1 MPKTNGKNI
10 DLDNLKKYSNQ
21 PPAAVDVE
29 RMVLGAML
37 IEGEAVPKAIEI
49 LKPEYFYDKKHGHI
63 FNSIAALYEAS
74 EPVDTVTLYEELKK
88 DGKLEEVGGA
98 AYLSKLSEDIS
109 SAANIDYHAR
119 VVLEKWILR
128 KLISTSFEIATDAY
142 QGHEDVFDLLDQ
154 AEAKIFSITEES
166 TKESFKSMDKAVR
179 EALELIEAIHNK
191 NISTFSVPSGFYE
204 LDDMLGG
211 FQKSDLIIVAARPS
225 MGKCLGKGT
234 PVLMY
239 DGTIKP
245 VEDIEVNDLIMG
257 DDSKPRRVLSL
268 ARGREMMYWIKQKH
282 GMDYRVNESH
292 ILSLKRSRNEGPHK
306 KGEIVNISV
315 KDYLNKSDKWKSNYK
330 GYKTAVDF
338 AYKDVLI
345 DPYLLGVWLG
355 DGKSDSARIYT
366 QDNEVVEYLEDYAES
381 RNLSVSVMREINKCP
396 AYTITGGRS
405 QKARDN
411 SFQAKLR
418 KLNLLNNK
426 HIPKDYLANSKSIR
440 LQLLAGLIDS
450 DGHNNAGYGGT
461 IEITSKDKLLAKQIK
476 FLCDSLGYR
485 TSIKRKR
492 TSIAS
497 TGYEGHAWRIRFNG
511 NVDEIPIKVTRK
523 QGQKWTD
530 FRDWQVCGIEVIP
543 DKIDD
548 YYGFEIDGNH
558 LFLLGDC
565 TVTHNTAFALSVA
578 RNSAIEHKVPI
589 AIFSLEMSTI
599 QLATRL
605 ISAEA
610 RINAHSVRTGK
621 FKAEEGAKISRTVHK
636 LSKAPIYIDDT
647 PALNI
652 LELRAKARR
661 LKTEKQIGMIIV
673 DYLQLMSSSFRAE
686 SREREISIISR
697 SLKAL
702 AKELDIPV
710 VALSQLNRA
719 VEQTS
724 DKRPMLSHLRESG
737 SIEQDAD
744 VVLFLYRPE
753 VYEIEQYQ
761 DGESTEGIAEVI
773 IGKQR
778 NGPIGEVKLQFIK
791 EYARFENRELFRTQ
805 IPENTST
812 QEIPPDEDFPI

>member
-1 MPKTNGKNI
+1 MSKTNGKNI

-21 PPAAVDVE
+21 PPAAVEVE
-29 RMVLGAML
+29 KMVLGAML

-49 LKPEYFYDKKHGHI
+49 LKPEYFYDKRHGHI

-98 AYLSKLSEDIS
+98 AYLSKLSEDVS

-154 AEAKIFSITEES
+154 AEAKIFSISEES

-211 FQKSDLIIVAARPS
+211 FQKSDLIIIAARPS
-225 MGKCLGKGT
+225 MGK
-234 PVLMY
+234 
-239 DGTIKP
+239 
-245 VEDIEVNDLIMG
+245 
-257 DDSKPRRVLSL
+257 
-268 ARGREMMYWIKQKH
+268 
-282 GMDYRVNESH
+282 
-292 ILSLKRSRNEGPHK
+292 
-306 KGEIVNISV
+306 
-315 KDYLNKSDKWKSNYK
+315 
-330 GYKTAVDF
+330 
-338 AYKDVLI
+338 
-345 DPYLLGVWLG
+345 
-355 DGKSDSARIYT
+355 
-366 QDNEVVEYLEDYAES
+366 
-381 RNLSVSVMREINKCP
+381 
-396 AYTITGGRS
+396 
-405 QKARDN
+405 
-411 SFQAKLR
+411 
-418 KLNLLNNK
+418 
-426 HIPKDYLANSKSIR
+426 
-440 LQLLAGLIDS
+440 
-450 DGHNNAGYGGT
+450 
-461 IEITSKDKLLAKQIK
+461 
-476 FLCDSLGYR
+476 
-485 TSIKRKR
+485 
-492 TSIAS
+492 
-497 TGYEGHAWRIRFNG
+497 
-511 NVDEIPIKVTRK
+511 
-523 QGQKWTD
+523 
-530 FRDWQVCGIEVIP
+530 
-543 DKIDD
+543 
-548 YYGFEIDGNH
+548 
-558 LFLLGDC
+558 
-565 TVTHNTAFALSVA
+565 TAFALSVA

-661 LKTEKQIGMIIV
+661 LKTEKHIGMIIV

-702 AKELDIPV
+702 AKELEIPV
-710 VALSQLNRA
+710 IALSQLNRA

-791 EYARFENRELFRTQ
+791 DYARFENRELFRTQ
-805 IPENTST
+805 IPESTST
-812 QEIPPDEDFPI
+812 QESPPDGDFPI